1 MNLVRTL
8 RGTSVNKK
16 KKVSKMKVSNTGKK
30 VSNTENSARK
40 QRFLKSKT
48 KKSPEALKMKN
59 SLNQIKITAGP
70 VTKKPDKQKE
80 ECQRW
85 RMGSM
90 EHDLR
95 ISAQEVPVANKHD
108 HI

>member
-1 MNLVRTL
+1 
-8 RGTSVNKK
+8 
-16 KKVSKMKVSNTGKK
+16 MKEVSNTGKK
-30 VSNTENSARK
+30 KSATQKTQQGNKDFWKAK
-40 QRFLKSKT
+40 Q
-48 KKSPEALKMKN
+48 KSPEALKMKN
-59 SLNQIKITAGP
+59 SLNQIKSTAEL

-90 EHDLR
+90 ERGLQ
-95 ISAQEVPVANKHD
+95 IAAQEVPVANMHD